1 MADETLLGGVVG
13 VDVSAGEAEGLVP
26 SVGGGRVL
34 RAAAELGLGVLAG
47 GDGVVGGTADVAELI
62 ANAVEDD
69 VGVQRLLLPL
79 VDNRVNSLVN
89 HSLDSNN
96 PDNNPPDSNLGSNNS
111 KVDKAALN
119 NLVLNKALHEPW
131 PVNPSL
137 FNRVRLT
144 PSPSS
149 SPIS

>member
-1 MADETLLGGVVG
+1 MSKC
-13 VDVSAGEAEGLVP
+13 SACNSNNNSKE
-26 SVGGGRVL
+26 
-34 RAAAELGLGVLAG
+34 
-47 GDGVVGGTADVAELI
+47 
-62 ANAVEDD
+62 
-69 VGVQRLLLPL
+69 
-79 VDNRVNSLVN
+79 DNRVNNLVN

-96 PDNNPPDSNLGSNNS
+96 RDNNNPDSNLDSNNS

-119 NLVLNKALHEPW
+119 NLVLSRALHELW

-137 FNRVRLT
+137 FNRARLT